1 MCKQLKKLSRQEFRR
16 KVGIKK
22 DTFKKMVNM
31 FMRCKAKQV
40 TYVQED
46 TWKELAKKY
55 PDENLEIVRAML
67 KEGDGEEV
75 HGCMFCIV

>member
-1 MCKQLKKLSRQEFRR
+1 METGNSVWMPIFRSST
-16 KVGIKK
+16 KH
-22 DTFKKMVNM
+22 
-31 FMRCKAKQV
+31 
-40 TYVQED
+40 ED
-46 TWKELAKKY
+46 EWKELAKKY

>member
-1 MCKQLKKLSRQEFRR
+1 
-16 KVGIKK
+16 
-22 DTFKKMVNM
+22 M

-40 TYVQED
+40 TYEQED